1 MAGTAVAVS
10 VCTCVRTAKAP
21 ALSLYALIVK
31 YYGIS
36 PRIGHSRANPKITGR
51 TQILE

>member
-1 MAGTAVAVS
+1 MTGTAVAVS
-10 VCTCVRTAKAP
+10 VCACVRTAKAP
-21 ALSLYALIVK
+21 ALPLYTLIIK

-36 PRIGHSRANPKITGR
+36 PRIGHSRTNPEITGR